1 MHIMPQVLLHLL
13 EHTLFVSTS
22 LYLATRAAP
31 GFGII
36 FICCSQYVY
45 VPFMQLLKILI
56 CSELGNLTQT
66 SKYSVIYFVTPFM
79 EQCNNFNRINLV
91 TVPGVAVHLLP

>member
-1 MHIMPQVLLHLL
+1 MPHVLLSSPRAHSVCF
-13 EHTLFVSTS
+13 HQ
-22 LYLATRAAP
+22 LYLATHAAP

-36 FICCSQYVY
+36 LICCSQYLY
-45 VPFMQLLKILI
+45 MPLMQLLTILI

-66 SKYSVIYFVTPFM
+66 SKYPVIYFVTPFM

-91 TVPGVAVHLLP
+91 TVQVVAVHLLP